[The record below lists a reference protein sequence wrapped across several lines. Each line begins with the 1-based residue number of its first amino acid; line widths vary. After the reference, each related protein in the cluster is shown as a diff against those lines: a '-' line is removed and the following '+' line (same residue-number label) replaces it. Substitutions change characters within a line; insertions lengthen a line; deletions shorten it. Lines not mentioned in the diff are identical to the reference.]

1 MKIGSNIWSFSFA
14 LLVLASC
21 GTSRQAQQ
29 GGVTDLT
36 ELSSERAVMEYKQKV
51 VENAQTATCL
61 TAKLSDIK
69 FNGKGIPLGSGELR
83 MKRDEVIQLMVVVPF
98 LGEVGRMEFTPT
110 EVLVVNRK
118 EKEYVRVSYSDVD
131 FLKNAELNF
140 QSLQS
145 LFWNE
150 LFIPGQERVDK
161 SGLRNFS
168 ISSSGDHTL
177 LSLKSAPKLDYFF
190 LTRTKDGVIDRTS
203 VSPKTL
209 SDPTEFV
216 WKYSDFSSFN
226 GHLFPGQMDLSI
238 TGLKKKFA
246 LSFSLGSL
254 STNSSWK
261 TRTEIP
267 AKYTQRTVD
276 DVLKRFSSFSGF

>member
-1 MKIGSNIWSFSFA
+1 MKIRSNIWCFSFV
-14 LLVLASC
+14 LFVLASC
-21 GTSRQAQQ
+21 GTSRQVQKD
-29 GGVTDLT
+29 GKTDLAG
-36 ELSSERAVMEYKQKV
+36 LSSEHAAMEYKQKV
-51 VENAQTATCL
+51 IENAQTATCL

-69 FNGKGIPLGSGELR
+69 FKGKSIPLGSGELR
-83 MKRDEVIQLMVVVPF
+83 MKRDDVIQLLVTVPF

-110 EVLVVNRK
+110 EVLVVNRID
-118 EKEYVRVSYSDVD
+118 KEYVRVPYSDVD
-131 FLKNAELNF
+131 FLKSAELNF

-168 ISSSGDHTL
+168 LSSSGDHTL

-190 LTRTKDGVIDRTS
+190 LTITKDGVIDRTS

-209 SDPTEFV
+209 SNPTEFV
-216 WKYSDFSSFN
+216 WKYSNFSSFK
-226 GHLFPGQMDLSI
+226 GHLFPGQMELSV
-238 TGLKKKFA
+238 TGLKKNFA
-246 LSFSLGSL
+246 LGFSLGSL

-267 AKYTQRTVD
+267 SKYTQRTVD
-276 DVLKRFSSFSGF
+276 DVLKKFSGLSGF